1 MKKSLCAA
9 AICAAFVA
17 GQAFASQQAQP
28 LTPAAPIPPRVAA
41 PAATTVP
48 APVATPAPAAAK
60 PAPAA
65 DWMSYKDPYTGE
77 QNDIKNSNRTLD
89 EITVWAQGRAA
100 ELLSFT
106 PEEFS
111 QKLSSIKTAFV
122 PAGWNEYAT
131 YLQTSKMVEM
141 VRDRQYTVTTI
152 VNGDSLIL
160 DSRSVAGAFHWIVQ
174 MPLMVTFLHPD
185 SNGDMAAVAGGE
197 FRLTMSIGRVQA
209 GGIDGMAVESWK
221 MENMHAREP
230 APVSPPPPNY
240 VPPPPQGA
248 YDGQ

>member
-1 MKKSLCAA
+1 MKKLLCAA
-9 AICAAFVA
+9 VLCAALGF
-17 GQAFASQQAQP
+17 GFQALAQEEAAQP
-28 LTPAAPIPPRVAA
+28 LTPAAPIPQRVAPPSSTPAA
-41 PAATTVP
+41 PAAP
-48 APVATPAPAAAK
+48 GAI
-60 PAPAA
+60 
-65 DWMSYKDPYTGE
+65 DWLKYKDPYVGE

-89 EITVWAQGRAA
+89 EITVWAQSRAT
-100 ELLSFT
+100 ELMSFT
-106 PEEFS
+106 PEDFS
-111 QKLSSIKTAFV
+111 KKLSDIKKTFV

-185 SNGDMAAVAGGE
+185 SNNEMAAVAGGE

-209 GGIDGMAVESWK
+209 GGIEGMAVESWK
-221 MENMHAREP
+221 IETMLPKE
-230 APVSPPPPNY
+230 PPPVAPMPDAY
-240 VPPPPQGA
+240 VPPPEQ
-248 YDGQ
+248 

>member
-1 MKKSLCAA
+1 MKKLLCAA
-9 AICAAFVA
+9 IAIAALVTA
-17 GQAFASQQAQP
+17 QAFASQEAVQP
-28 LTPAAPIPPRVAA
+28 LTPAMPVPARVAP
-41 PAATTVP
+41 PANVP
-48 APVATPAPAAAK
+48 ATPPVA
-60 PAPAA
+60 
-65 DWMSYKDPYTGE
+65 DWLKYKDPYVGE

-89 EITVWAQGRAA
+89 EITVWGQSRAT
-100 ELLSFT
+100 ELMSFT
-106 PEEFS
+106 PEDFS
-111 QKLSSIKTAFV
+111 KKLSDFKKMFV

-221 MENMHAREP
+221 MENMQAREP
-230 APVSPPPPNY
+230 PPVAPIPEAYMPPANN
-240 VPPPPQGA
+240 
-248 YDGQ
+248 DGQ